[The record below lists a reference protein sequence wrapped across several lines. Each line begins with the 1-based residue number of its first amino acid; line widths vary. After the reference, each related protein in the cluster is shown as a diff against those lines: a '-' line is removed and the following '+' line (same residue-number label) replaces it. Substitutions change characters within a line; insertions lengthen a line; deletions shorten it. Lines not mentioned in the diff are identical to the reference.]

1 MGMKRICTACGN
13 KSLVHKK
20 GTFHFEVKDR
30 DANPDAREFQIDIG
44 NSEWDE
50 CEACGERL
58 LSEKIDEALEKWQ
71 YTREGLLT
79 PGKIRNIRL
88 RHKLTQ
94 KQISK
99 ILGVGE
105 KSYTRWENGLS
116 MQTKAMDNLI
126 RIFDMSPKLFAKVE
140 SERERALA

>member
-1 MGMKRICTACGN
+1 MGMKKICTACGN
-13 KSLVHKK
+13 RSLVHKK
-20 GTFHFEVKDR
+20 GTFHFEVDDR
-30 DANPDAREFQIDIG
+30 ATNPDAREFHINIRNAD
-44 NSEWDE
+44 WDE
-50 CEACGERL
+50 CEVCGEQI
-58 LSEKIDEALEKWQ
+58 LSEELDGALGKWQ

-79 PGKIRNIRL
+79 PEAIRNIRL

-94 KQISK
+94 KQISE

-140 SERERALA
+140 SERESALA

>member
-1 MGMKRICTACGN
+1 MTNICTACGN

-20 GTFHFEVKDR
+20 GTFHFDVSDHET
-30 DANPDAREFQIDIG
+30 NPSAREFHIDIK
-44 NSEWDE
+44 NAEWDE
-50 CEACGERL
+50 CEICGEQL
-58 LSEKIDEALEKWQ
+58 LSKELDEALGRWQ

-79 PGKIRNIRL
+79 PEEIKRVRL
-88 RHKLTQ
+88 RHKLSQ
-94 KQISK
+94 KRISE

-140 SERERALA
+140 SEREHTLA